1 MKYFSILSCLTD
13 KKSFCLLRFLN
24 YFVSLPKILR
34 FVRKMKKILFA
45 FWALI
50 SVMACGDKSK
60 APYNKEQPV
69 QQNEPGDST
78 RYGLACDGCTDSI
91 LLLLPFDGGDPDT
104 FDIISAYQ
112 NRKIYGRP
120 RIGDELA
127 VILNPED
134 KEEALMIINI
144 ERLKGQ
150 WCYQVMP
157 TFRNIEKM
165 PQKMQRRMM
174 AQIPDSV
181 KQRLLVPR
189 EYGIQLKRG
198 HLAQTIGSYRSRH
211 SDSMSPVEYPK
222 VRRYAG
228 WKLFNGRLVLETDTA
243 RLIQTDQAHKP
254 EYDTADIVSLR
265 RDTLVLRFKD
275 HEQTYYR
282 KKDS

>member
-1 MKYFSILSCLTD
+1 M
-13 KKSFCLLRFLN
+13 
-24 YFVSLPKILR
+24 
-34 FVRKMKKILFA
+34 
-45 FWALI
+45 
-50 SVMACGDKSK
+50 
-60 APYNKEQPV
+60 
-69 QQNEPGDST
+69 
-78 RYGLACDGCTDSI
+78 
-91 LLLLPFDGGDPDT
+91 
-104 FDIISAYQ
+104 
-112 NRKIYGRP
+112 IYGRP

-127 VILNPED
+127 IILNPED

-198 HLAQTIGSYRSRH
+198 HLAQTIGSYRNRH

>member
-1 MKYFSILSCLTD
+1 MRQFTLLIIFAVGILVSTSCSNKTEEP
-13 KKSFCLLRFLN
+13 KKTVGTST
-24 YFVSLPKILR
+24 KI
-34 FVRKMKKILFA
+34 K
-45 FWALI
+45 
-50 SVMACGDKSK
+50 
-60 APYNKEQPV
+60 
-69 QQNEPGDST
+69 GDST
-78 RYGLACDGCTDSI
+78 LYGLACDGCTDSI

-198 HLAQTIGSYRSRH
+198 HLAQTIGSYRNRH